1 MKQHLRLGK
10 LFHDIFTTA
19 LVGRHGGL
27 HFLPREIGG
36 SDLTRSDPAVEWQC
50 QVQRASQ
57 VALVVKN
64 LPASAGN
71 IRDMGSIPGSG
82 ICPGGGHGHPLQ
94 YSCLEN
100 PIQSRGSHRVGHN

>member
-50 QVQRASQ
+50 QEVHRLA
-57 VALVVKN
+57 AVVSIT
-64 LPASAGN
+64 LPW
-71 IRDMGSIPGSG
+71 
-82 ICPGGGHGHPLQ
+82 
-94 YSCLEN
+94 
-100 PIQSRGSHRVGHN
+100 